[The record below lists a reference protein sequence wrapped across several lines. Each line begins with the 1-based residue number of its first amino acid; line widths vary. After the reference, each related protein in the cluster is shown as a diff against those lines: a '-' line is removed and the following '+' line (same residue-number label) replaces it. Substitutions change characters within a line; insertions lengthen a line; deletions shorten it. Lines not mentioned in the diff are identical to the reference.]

1 MRLYTLLSAIGR
13 KPFSRRLPTQS
24 PGDEEAE
31 GAADQVS
38 GDTTSGGAVRVVQEG
53 CICAVDE
60 RVARG
65 VRRLAHGGA
74 ISSKLGRVSRTSR
87 SRTAVMREEQLFS
100 TVITCWRDCRNRF
113 LTLIIAIFS
122 LRRWPSCHARSS
134 RRAPSLHDSLE
145 LGQLRVLRQRRRA
158 CCCHSY
164 SLPQPCRSVT
174 VTTRCQLRRL
184 GAQEAG
190 GRGGDFTL

>member
-1 MRLYTLLSAIGR
+1 MSAFFSDEVKYLVAKLRLYTLLSAIGR

-74 ISSKLGRVSRTSR
+74 ISSKLGRVSKTSR
-87 SRTAVMREEQLFS
+87 SRRATMREEHSSSPLPS
-100 TVITCWRDCRNRF
+100 RVGVIAE
-113 LTLIIAIFS
+113 I
-122 LRRWPSCHARSS
+122 
-134 RRAPSLHDSLE
+134 
-145 LGQLRVLRQRRRA
+145 
-158 CCCHSY
+158 
-164 SLPQPCRSVT
+164 
-174 VTTRCQLRRL
+174 
-184 GAQEAG
+184 
-190 GRGGDFTL
+190 DF